1 MSPIARL
8 KTVIQE
14 NRHGIVIAALLPLML
29 AATRAAPD
37 PAQALAGRYYR
48 QFPDASVTGEKYRG
62 EDIVEIVPVSP
73 AAAYF
78 RVHLDYYNG
87 HTCGIFGVARSEGG
101 ALVYRDPDRQP
112 DGRSCVLR
120 LQRSGG
126 SLSIDD
132 EGGSC
137 KSDCG
142 ARGSLSDV
150 KIPYAS
156 RRPIT
161 YLARLKGSPQY
172 RDAIR
177 EWRKDRK

>member
-1 MSPIARL
+1 
-8 KTVIQE
+8 
-14 NRHGIVIAALLPLML
+14 ML
-29 AATRAAPD
+29 AASRATPD

-48 QFPDASVTGEKYRG
+48 QFPDAAVTGEKYTG

-73 AAAYF
+73 DTAYF

-87 HTCGIFGVARSEGG
+87 HTCGIFGLARSEGG
-101 ALVYRDPDRQP
+101 ALVYRDPDRRP

-120 LQRSGG
+120 LRRSRG

-132 EGGSC
+132 DGGSC

-142 ARGSLSDV
+142 ARGSLSGV

-156 RRPIT
+156 KRPIT
-161 YLARLKGSPQY
+161 YLARLKSSRQY
-172 RDAIR
+172 RDATS
-177 EWRKDRK
+177 EWRKQRR